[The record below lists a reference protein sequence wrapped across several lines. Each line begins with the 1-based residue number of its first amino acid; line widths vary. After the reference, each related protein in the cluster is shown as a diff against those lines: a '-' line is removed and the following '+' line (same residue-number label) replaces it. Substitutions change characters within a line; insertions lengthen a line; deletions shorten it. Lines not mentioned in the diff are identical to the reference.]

1 MKINLLITNL
11 ALVVLASCGDV
22 GSLSLTTSLA
32 SSTPSSSTTSSLAS
46 STPSS
51 TSVLL
56 ESSEISESI
65 FLNQV
70 AYGLDPRQTLE
81 IAYRPNDVNPTPM
94 VLFIHGG
101 SWISGD
107 KSIMRRY
114 QQQVVDAGY
123 GYVSM
128 NYRFILN
135 GATYLNMLDDI
146 QLVIRF
152 LKDFANN
159 LNVDTTRM
167 AMVGESA
174 GAHLAMLYA
183 YRNVSPIPIEFV
195 MALVPPVDF
204 TDPGYLSFGDP
215 TIQLFLAN
223 GLMATSLIGPEDI
236 VANGYPD
243 SWVDASPIHHL
254 STAIPTLIGYAGLDE
269 LIPMSNME
277 RFLDAATT
285 INAPIEAILFPNSGH
300 NLNGDPD
307 KLNIL
312 LSTFFIY
319 LNNFLPISTEAASI
333 ILDN

>member
-1 MKINLLITNL
+1 MVIILLSSCVQSVSSLPN
-11 ALVVLASCGDV
+11 AS
-22 GSLSLTTSLA
+22 TSMIVSSSM
-32 SSTPSSSTTSSLAS
+32 SSTVVVTSE
-46 STPSS
+46 T
-51 TSVLL
+51 
-56 ESSEISESI
+56 ED
-65 FLNQV
+65 FLFNSQV
-70 AYGLDPRQTLE
+70 PYGLDPRQSLE
-81 IAYRPNDVNPTPM
+81 IAYRPNDTTPTPM

-107 KSIMRRY
+107 KSVMRRY

-128 NYRFILN
+128 NYRFIMT
-135 GATYLNMLDDI
+135 GATYLDMLDDI
-146 QLVIRF
+146 QLVIQF
-152 LKDFANN
+152 LKDFASD

-183 YRNVSPIPIEFV
+183 YRNVSPIPIEFA

-215 TIQLFLAN
+215 TFQLFLAN
-223 GLMATSLIGPEDI
+223 GLMATSLMGPEDL

-243 SWVDASPIHHL
+243 AWMDASPIHHL

-269 LIPMSNME
+269 LIPLSNME
-277 RFLDAATT
+277 GFLIAATA

-300 NLNGDPD
+300 SLSSDPD
-307 KLNIL
+307 KLSEL
-312 LSTFFIY
+312 LATFFMY
-319 LNNFLPISTEAASI
+319 LNNFLP
-333 ILDN
+333 LVPQP

>member
-1 MKINLLITNL
+1 MKMKLLIATI
-11 ALVVLASCGDV
+11 ALIVLASCGDV
-22 GSLSLTTSLA
+22 SSLS
-32 SSTPSSSTTSSLAS
+32 PSSSLAN

-51 TSVLL
+51 TSSLL
-56 ESSEISESI
+56 QTSEISKSI

-81 IAYRPNDVNPTPM
+81 IEYRPNDATPTPM

-107 KSIMRRY
+107 KIMMRRY

-128 NYRFILN
+128 NYRFITS
-135 GATYLNMLDDI
+135 GATYLDMLDDI
-146 QLVIRF
+146 QLVVQF
-152 LKDFANN
+152 LKEFSSD

-215 TIQLFLAN
+215 TVQLFLAN
-223 GLMATSLIGPEDI
+223 GLMATSLVGPEDI
-236 VANGYPD
+236 VTKGYPE
-243 SWVDASPIHHL
+243 SWTDASPIHHL

-277 RFLDAATT
+277 RLLDAAST
-285 INAPIEAILFPNSGH
+285 INAPIQAILFPNSGH
-300 NLNGDPD
+300 NLNADPD
-307 KLNIL
+307 KLNLL

-319 LNNFLPISTEAASI
+319 LNTFLPISTEASSI
-333 ILDN
+333 SLDN

>member
-1 MKINLLITNL
+1 MVIILLSSCVQSVSSLPN
-11 ALVVLASCGDV
+11 AS
-22 GSLSLTTSLA
+22 TSMIVSSSM
-32 SSTPSSSTTSSLAS
+32 SSTVVVTSE
-46 STPSS
+46 T
-51 TSVLL
+51 
-56 ESSEISESI
+56 ED
-65 FLNQV
+65 FLFNSQV
-70 AYGLDPRQTLE
+70 PYGLDPRQSLE
-81 IAYRPNDVNPTPM
+81 IAYRPNDTTPTPM

-107 KSIMRRY
+107 KSVMRRY

-128 NYRFILN
+128 NYRFITT
-135 GATYLNMLDDI
+135 GATYLDMLDDI
-146 QLVIRF
+146 QLVIQF
-152 LKDFANN
+152 LKDFASD

-183 YRNVSPIPIEFV
+183 YRNVSPIPIEFA

-215 TIQLFLAN
+215 TFQLFLAN
-223 GLMATSLIGPEDI
+223 GLMATSLMGPEDL

-243 SWVDASPIHHL
+243 AWMDASPIHHL

-269 LIPMSNME
+269 LIPLSNME
-277 RFLDAATT
+277 GFLIAATA

-300 NLNGDPD
+300 SLSSDPD
-307 KLNIL
+307 KLSEL
-312 LSTFFIY
+312 LATFFMY
-319 LNNFLPISTEAASI
+319 LNNFLP
-333 ILDN
+333 LVPQP

>member
-1 MKINLLITNL
+1 MNINYLLTSI
-11 ALVVLASCGDV
+11 ALIVLTSCGDI
-22 GSLSLTTSLA
+22 SS
-32 SSTPSSSTTSSLAS
+32 SSTPSSINS

-51 TSVLL
+51 TSSLL
-56 ESSEISESI
+56 QISDINESI

-81 IAYRPNDVNPTPM
+81 IEYRPNDANPTPM

-107 KSIMRRY
+107 KSMMRRY

-128 NYRFILN
+128 NYRFIMT
-135 GATYLNMLDDI
+135 GATYLDMLDDI
-146 QLVIRF
+146 QLVIQF
-152 LKDFANN
+152 LKDFASD

-183 YRNVSPIPIEFV
+183 YRNVSPIPIEFA

-215 TIQLFLAN
+215 TVQLFLAN
-223 GLMATSLIGPEDI
+223 GLMATSLIGPEDL

-243 SWVDASPIHHL
+243 AWMDASPIHHL

-269 LIPMSNME
+269 LIPLSNME
-277 RFLDAATT
+277 GFLMAATA
-285 INAPIEAILFPNSGH
+285 INAPIEAIFFPNSGH
-300 NLNGDPD
+300 SLSNDPD
-307 KLNIL
+307 KLSEL
-312 LSTFFIY
+312 LATFFMY
-319 LNNFLPISTEAASI
+319 LNNFLPLMSQPQSISI
-333 ILDN
+333 DI

>member
-1 MKINLLITNL
+1 MNINYLLTSI
-11 ALVVLASCGDV
+11 ALIVLTSCGDI
-22 GSLSLTTSLA
+22 SS
-32 SSTPSSSTTSSLAS
+32 SSTPSSINS

-51 TSVLL
+51 TSSLL
-56 ESSEISESI
+56 QTSDINESI

-70 AYGLDPRQTLE
+70 AYGLDPRQNLE
-81 IAYRPNDVNPTPM
+81 IEYHPNNTTPTPM

-107 KSIMRRY
+107 KSVMRRY

-128 NYRFILN
+128 NYRFIMT
-135 GATYLNMLDDI
+135 GATYLDMLDDI
-146 QLVIRF
+146 QLVIQF
-152 LKDFANN
+152 LKDFASD

-183 YRNVSPIPIEFV
+183 YRNVSPIPIEFA

-215 TIQLFLAN
+215 TVQLFLAN
-223 GLMATSLIGPEDI
+223 GLMATSLIGPEDL

-243 SWVDASPIHHL
+243 AWMDASPIHHL

-269 LIPMSNME
+269 LIPLSNME
-277 RFLDAATT
+277 GFLMAATA
-285 INAPIEAILFPNSGH
+285 INAPIEAIFFPNSGH
-300 NLNGDPD
+300 SLSNDPD
-307 KLNIL
+307 KLSEL
-312 LSTFFIY
+312 LATFFMY
-319 LNNFLPISTEAASI
+319 LNNFLPLVSQT
-333 ILDN
+333 

>member
-1 MKINLLITNL
+1 MKFLITTIAFI
-11 ALVVLASCGDV
+11 ALTSCGDV
-22 GSLSLTTSLA
+22 
-32 SSTPSSSTTSSLAS
+32 SSSTTTPSMDSSS
-46 STPSS
+46 GSS
-51 TSVLL
+51 TSSLL
-56 ESSEISESI
+56 QTSEISDSI

-81 IAYRPNDVNPTPM
+81 ITYRPNDASPTPM

-107 KSIMRRY
+107 KSMMRRY

-128 NYRFILN
+128 NYRFIMS
-135 GATYLNMLDDI
+135 GATYLDMLDDI
-146 QLVIRF
+146 QLVVQF
-152 LKDFANN
+152 LKDFASD
-159 LNVDTTRM
+159 LNVDTTKM

-215 TIQLFLAN
+215 TVQLSLAN
-223 GLMATSLIGPEDI
+223 GLMATSLVGPEDL
-236 VANGYPD
+236 VTNGYPE
-243 SWVDASPIHHL
+243 SWTDASPIHHL

-269 LIPMSNME
+269 LIPLSNME
-277 RFLDAATT
+277 RFLDAAST
-285 INAPIEAILFPNSGH
+285 INAPIQAILFPNSGH
-300 NLNGDPD
+300 NLNADPD
-307 KLNIL
+307 KLNLL

-319 LNNFLPISTEAASI
+319 LNTFLPISTEASSI
-333 ILDN
+333 SLDN

>member
-1 MKINLLITNL
+1 MNINYLLTSI
-11 ALVVLASCGDV
+11 ALIVLTSCGDI
-22 GSLSLTTSLA
+22 SS
-32 SSTPSSSTTSSLAS
+32 SSTPSSINS

-51 TSVLL
+51 TSSLL
-56 ESSEISESI
+56 QTSDINESI

-81 IAYRPNDVNPTPM
+81 IEYRPNNTTPTPM

-107 KSIMRRY
+107 KSVMRRY

-128 NYRFILN
+128 NYRFIMT
-135 GATYLNMLDDI
+135 GATYLDMLDDI
-146 QLVIRF
+146 QLVIQF
-152 LKDFANN
+152 LKDFASD

-183 YRNVSPIPIEFV
+183 YRNVSPIPIEFA

-215 TIQLFLAN
+215 TVQLFLAN
-223 GLMATSLIGPEDI
+223 GLMATSLIGPEDL

-243 SWVDASPIHHL
+243 AWMDASPIHHL

-269 LIPMSNME
+269 LIPLSNME
-277 RFLDAATT
+277 GFLMAATA
-285 INAPIEAILFPNSGH
+285 INAPIEAIFFPNSGH
-300 NLNGDPD
+300 SLSNDPD
-307 KLNIL
+307 KLSEL
-312 LSTFFIY
+312 LATFFMY
-319 LNNFLPISTEAASI
+319 LNNFLPLMSQPQSISI
-333 ILDN
+333 DI

>member
-1 MKINLLITNL
+1 MKKKIILTSMVIILLSSCVQSVSSLPN
-11 ALVVLASCGDV
+11 AS
-22 GSLSLTTSLA
+22 TSMIVSSSM
-32 SSTPSSSTTSSLAS
+32 SSTVVVTSE
-46 STPSS
+46 T
-51 TSVLL
+51 
-56 ESSEISESI
+56 ED
-65 FLNQV
+65 FLFNSQV
-70 AYGLDPRQTLE
+70 PYGLDPRQSLE
-81 IAYRPNDVNPTPM
+81 IAYRPNDTTPTPM

-107 KSIMRRY
+107 KSMMRRY

-128 NYRFILN
+128 NYRFIMT
-135 GATYLNMLDDI
+135 GATYLDMLDDI
-146 QLVIRF
+146 QLVIQF
-152 LKDFANN
+152 LKDFASD

-183 YRNVSPIPIEFV
+183 YRNVSPIPIEFA

-215 TIQLFLAN
+215 TFQLFLAN
-223 GLMATSLIGPEDI
+223 GLMATSLMGPEDL

-243 SWVDASPIHHL
+243 AWMDASPIHHL

-269 LIPMSNME
+269 LIPLSNME
-277 RFLDAATT
+277 GFLIAATA

-300 NLNGDPD
+300 SLSSDPD
-307 KLNIL
+307 KLSEL
-312 LSTFFIY
+312 LATFFMY
-319 LNNFLPISTEAASI
+319 LNNFLP
-333 ILDN
+333 LVPQP

>member
-1 MKINLLITNL
+1 MNINYLLTSI
-11 ALVVLASCGDV
+11 ALIVLTSCGDV
-22 GSLSLTTSLA
+22 SSSLTTSSIN
-32 SSTPSSSTTSSLAS
+32 SSSSSSTSSL
-46 STPSS
+46 PQ
-51 TSVLL
+51 TSD
-56 ESSEISESI
+56 INESI

-81 IAYRPNDVNPTPM
+81 IEYQPNDANPTPM

-107 KSIMRRY
+107 KSMMRRY

-128 NYRFILN
+128 NYRFIMT
-135 GATYLNMLDDI
+135 GATYLDMLDDI
-146 QLVIRF
+146 QLVILF
-152 LKDFANN
+152 LKDFASD

-183 YRNVSPIPIEFV
+183 YRNVSPIPIEFA

-215 TIQLFLAN
+215 TVQLFLAN
-223 GLMATSLIGPEDI
+223 GLMATSLIGPEDL

-243 SWVDASPIHHL
+243 AWMDASPIHHL

-269 LIPMSNME
+269 LIPLSNME
-277 RFLDAATT
+277 GFLMAATA
-285 INAPIEAILFPNSGH
+285 INAPIEAIFFPNSGH
-300 NLNGDPD
+300 SLSNDPD
-307 KLNIL
+307 KLSEL
-312 LSTFFIY
+312 LATFFIY
-319 LNNFLPISTEAASI
+319 LNNFLPLMSQPQSISI
-333 ILDN
+333 DI

>member
-1 MKINLLITNL
+1 MKKKIILTSMVIILLSSCVQSVSSLPN
-11 ALVVLASCGDV
+11 AS
-22 GSLSLTTSLA
+22 TSMIVSSSM
-32 SSTPSSSTTSSLAS
+32 SSTVVVTSE
-46 STPSS
+46 T
-51 TSVLL
+51 
-56 ESSEISESI
+56 ED
-65 FLNQV
+65 FLFNSQV
-70 AYGLDPRQTLE
+70 PYGLDPRQSLE
-81 IAYRPNDVNPTPM
+81 IAYRPNDTTPTPM

-107 KSIMRRY
+107 KSMMRRY

-128 NYRFILN
+128 NYRFITT
-135 GATYLNMLDDI
+135 GATYLDMLDDI
-146 QLVIRF
+146 QLVIQF
-152 LKDFANN
+152 LKDFASD

-183 YRNVSPIPIEFV
+183 YRNVSPIPIEFA

-215 TIQLFLAN
+215 TFQLFLAN
-223 GLMATSLIGPEDI
+223 GLMATSLMGPEDL

-243 SWVDASPIHHL
+243 AWMDASPIHHL

-269 LIPMSNME
+269 LIPLSNME
-277 RFLDAATT
+277 GFLIAATA

-300 NLNGDPD
+300 SLSSDPD
-307 KLNIL
+307 KLSEL
-312 LSTFFIY
+312 LATFFMY
-319 LNNFLPISTEAASI
+319 LNNFLP
-333 ILDN
+333 LVPQP

>member
-1 MKINLLITNL
+1 MNINYLLTSI
-11 ALVVLASCGDV
+11 ALIVLTSCGDI
-22 GSLSLTTSLA
+22 SS
-32 SSTPSSSTTSSLAS
+32 SSTPSSINS

-51 TSVLL
+51 TSSLL
-56 ESSEISESI
+56 QISDINESI

-81 IAYRPNDVNPTPM
+81 IEYRPNDANPTPM

-107 KSIMRRY
+107 KSVMRRY

-128 NYRFILN
+128 NYRFIMT
-135 GATYLNMLDDI
+135 GATYLDMLDDI
-146 QLVIRF
+146 QLVIQF
-152 LKDFANN
+152 LKDFASD

-183 YRNVSPIPIEFV
+183 YRNVSPIPIEFA

-215 TIQLFLAN
+215 TVQLFLAN
-223 GLMATSLIGPEDI
+223 GLMATSLIGPEDL

-243 SWVDASPIHHL
+243 AWMDASPIHHL

-269 LIPMSNME
+269 LIPLSNME
-277 RFLDAATT
+277 GFLMAATA
-285 INAPIEAILFPNSGH
+285 INAPIEAIFFPNSGH
-300 NLNGDPD
+300 SLSNDPD
-307 KLNIL
+307 KLSEL
-312 LSTFFIY
+312 LATFFMY
-319 LNNFLPISTEAASI
+319 LNNFLPLVSQT
-333 ILDN
+333 

>member
-1 MKINLLITNL
+1 MKTNYLLTTI
-11 ALVVLASCGDV
+11 ALIVLTSCGDV
-22 GSLSLTTSLA
+22 S
-32 SSTPSSSTTSSLAS
+32 SSSTTSSINSSSAS
-46 STPSS
+46 STSS
-51 TSVLL
+51 LVQ
-56 ESSEISESI
+56 ISDINESI

-81 IAYRPNDVNPTPM
+81 VEYRPNDTTPTPM

-107 KSIMRRY
+107 KSVMRRY

-128 NYRFILN
+128 NYRFIMT
-135 GATYLNMLDDI
+135 GATYLDMLDDI
-146 QLVIRF
+146 QLVIQF
-152 LKDFANN
+152 LKDFASD

-183 YRNVSPIPIEFV
+183 YRNVSPIPIEFA

-215 TIQLFLAN
+215 TFQLFLAN
-223 GLMATSLIGPEDI
+223 GLMATSFMGPEDL

-243 SWVDASPIHHL
+243 AWMDASPIHHL

-269 LIPMSNME
+269 LIPLSNME
-277 RFLDAATT
+277 GFLIAATA

-300 NLNGDPD
+300 SLSSDPD
-307 KLNIL
+307 KLSEL
-312 LSTFFIY
+312 LATFFMY
-319 LNNFLPISTEAASI
+319 LNNFLP
-333 ILDN
+333 LVPQP

>member
-1 MKINLLITNL
+1 MVIILLSSCVQSVSSLPN
-11 ALVVLASCGDV
+11 ASTLMIV
-22 GSLSLTTSLA
+22 SSSM
-32 SSTPSSSTTSSLAS
+32 SSTVVVTSE
-46 STPSS
+46 T
-51 TSVLL
+51 
-56 ESSEISESI
+56 ED
-65 FLNQV
+65 FLFNSQV
-70 AYGLDPRQTLE
+70 PYGLDPRQSLE
-81 IAYRPNDVNPTPM
+81 IAYRPNDTTPTPM

-107 KSIMRRY
+107 KSVMRRY

-128 NYRFILN
+128 NYRFIMT
-135 GATYLNMLDDI
+135 GATYLDMLDDI
-146 QLVIRF
+146 QLVIQF
-152 LKDFANN
+152 LKDFASD

-183 YRNVSPIPIEFV
+183 YRNVSPIPIEFA

-215 TIQLFLAN
+215 TFQLFLAN
-223 GLMATSLIGPEDI
+223 GLMATSLMGPEDL

-243 SWVDASPIHHL
+243 AWMDASPIHHL

-269 LIPMSNME
+269 LIPLSNME
-277 RFLDAATT
+277 GFLIAATA

-300 NLNGDPD
+300 SLSSDPD
-307 KLNIL
+307 KLSEL
-312 LSTFFIY
+312 LATFFMY
-319 LNNFLPISTEAASI
+319 LNNFLP
-333 ILDN
+333 LVPQP

>member
-1 MKINLLITNL
+1 MNINYLLTSI
-11 ALVVLASCGDV
+11 ALIVLTSCGDV
-22 GSLSLTTSLA
+22 SSSLTTSSIN
-32 SSTPSSSTTSSLAS
+32 SSSSSSTSSL
-46 STPSS
+46 PQ
-51 TSVLL
+51 TSD
-56 ESSEISESI
+56 INESI

-81 IAYRPNDVNPTPM
+81 IEYQPNDANPTPM

-107 KSIMRRY
+107 KSMMRRY

-128 NYRFILN
+128 NYRFIMT
-135 GATYLNMLDDI
+135 GATYLDMLDDI
-146 QLVIRF
+146 QLVIQF
-152 LKDFANN
+152 LKDFASD

-183 YRNVSPIPIEFV
+183 YRNVSPIPIDFA

-215 TIQLFLAN
+215 TVQLFLAN
-223 GLMATSLIGPEDI
+223 GLMATSLIGPEDL

-243 SWVDASPIHHL
+243 AWMDASPIHHL

-269 LIPMSNME
+269 LIPLSNME
-277 RFLDAATT
+277 GFLMAATA
-285 INAPIEAILFPNSGH
+285 INAPIEAIFFPNSGH
-300 NLNGDPD
+300 SLSNDPD
-307 KLNIL
+307 KLSEL
-312 LSTFFIY
+312 LATFFMY
-319 LNNFLPISTEAASI
+319 LNNFLPLMSQPQSISI
-333 ILDN
+333 DI

>member
-1 MKINLLITNL
+1 MHINYLLTSI
-11 ALVVLASCGDV
+11 ALIVLTSCGDI
-22 GSLSLTTSLA
+22 SS
-32 SSTPSSSTTSSLAS
+32 SSTPSSINS

-51 TSVLL
+51 TSSLL
-56 ESSEISESI
+56 QISDINESI

-81 IAYRPNDVNPTPM
+81 IEYRPNDANPTPM

-107 KSIMRRY
+107 KSVMRRY

-128 NYRFILN
+128 NYRFIMT
-135 GATYLNMLDDI
+135 GATYLDMLDDI
-146 QLVIRF
+146 QLVIQF
-152 LKDFANN
+152 LKDFASD

-183 YRNVSPIPIEFV
+183 YRNVSPIPIEFA

-215 TIQLFLAN
+215 TVQLFLAN
-223 GLMATSLIGPEDI
+223 GLMATSLIGPEDL

-243 SWVDASPIHHL
+243 AWMDASPIHHL

-269 LIPMSNME
+269 LIPLSNME
-277 RFLDAATT
+277 GFLMAATA
-285 INAPIEAILFPNSGH
+285 INAPIEAIFFPNSGH
-300 NLNGDPD
+300 SLSNDPD
-307 KLNIL
+307 KLSEL
-312 LSTFFIY
+312 LATFFMY
-319 LNNFLPISTEAASI
+319 LNNFLPLMSQPQSISI
-333 ILDN
+333 DI